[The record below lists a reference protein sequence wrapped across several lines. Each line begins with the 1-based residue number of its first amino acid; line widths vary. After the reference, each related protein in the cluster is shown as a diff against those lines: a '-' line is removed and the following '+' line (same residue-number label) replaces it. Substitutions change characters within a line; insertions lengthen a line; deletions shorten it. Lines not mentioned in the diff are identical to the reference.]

1 MNGPIRVFIVDA
13 AGEYTRED
21 DSFRQ
26 RLCTLLGDTEGLTVV
41 GETKEGQQ
49 AIALIHEARPDV
61 VLLDI
66 GTQHASNLQ
75 IVTQI
80 SELLPPTKVIVLH
93 NEGQEQLVLEA
104 FRQGALGH
112 LVRGRIQP
120 AEVIEAIRAVGRGK
134 VVLSPGVAG
143 RMLDKVVQERRH
155 KTEVREVHEQKA

>member
-1 MNGPIRVFIVDA
+1 VNGPIRVFIVDA
-13 AGEYTRED
+13 D
-21 DSFRQ
+21 DPFRQ
-26 RLCTLLGDTEGLTVV
+26 RLCALLGDTEGVTVV

-66 GTQHASNLQ
+66 GTPHTSNLQ

-80 SELLPPTKVIVLH
+80 CELLPPTKVIVL
-93 NEGQEQLVLEA
+93 NDEDQEQLVLDA
-104 FRQGALGH
+104 FGKGALGH

-120 AEVIEAIRAVGRGK
+120 AEVIEAVRAVGRGE

-143 RMLDKVVQERRH
+143 RMLDKVVHERRH
-155 KTEVREVHEQKA
+155 RTD

>member
-1 MNGPIRVFIVDA
+1 MRGRLGLPGEDCVNSPIRVFIVDA
-13 AGEYTRED
+13 D

-26 RLCTLLGDTEGLTVV
+26 RLCTLLGGTEGVTVV

-80 SELLPPTKVIVLH
+80 CELLPPTKVIVLH

-112 LVRGRIQP
+112 LIKERIQP
-120 AEVIEAIRAVGRGK
+120 ARIVEAARAVSRGEAI
-134 VVLSPGVAG
+134 LSPGVAG
-143 RMLDKVVQERRH
+143 RMLDKVVHERRH
-155 KTEVREVHEQKA
+155 RTD

>member
-1 MNGPIRVFIVDA
+1 VNGPIRVCIVLADDA
-13 AGEYTRED
+13 L
-21 DSFRQ
+21 RQ
-26 RLCTLLGDTEGLTVV
+26 RLRTALADAEGFTVV
-41 GETKEGQQ
+41 GEANEGQQ

-80 SELLPPTKVIVLH
+80 CELLPPTKVIVL
-93 NEGQEQLVLEA
+93 NDEGQEQLVLDA
-104 FRQGALGH
+104 FGKGALGH

-120 AEVIEAIRAVGRGK
+120 AEVIEAVRAVGRGE

-143 RMLDKVVQERRH
+143 RMLDKVVHERRH
-155 KTEVREVHEQKA
+155 RTD

>member
-1 MNGPIRVFIVDA
+1 MRSRLGLPGEDRVNSPIRVFIVDA
-13 AGEYTRED
+13 ND
-21 DSFRQ
+21 PSRQ
-26 RLCTLLGDTEGLTVV
+26 RLCALLEDAEGLTVV
-41 GETKEGQQ
+41 GEAKEGQQ

-66 GTQHASNLQ
+66 GTQHASNLP

-80 SELLPPTKVIVLH
+80 CELLPPTKVIVL
-93 NEGQEQLVLEA
+93 NDEGQEQLVLDA
-104 FRQGALGH
+104 FGKGALGH

-143 RMLDKVVQERRH
+143 RMLDKVVHERRH
-155 KTEVREVHEQKA
+155 TTD

>member
-1 MNGPIRVFIVDA
+1 M
-13 AGEYTRED
+13 
-21 DSFRQ
+21 
-26 RLCTLLGDTEGLTVV
+26 VV
-41 GETKEGQQ
+41 GEAKEGQQ
-49 AIALIHEARPDV
+49 AIALLHEARPDI

-120 AEVIEAIRAVGRGK
+120 AQVIEAIRAVGRGK

-143 RMLDKVVQERRH
+143 RMLDKVV
-155 KTEVREVHEQKA
+155 HEQRHRTD